1 MHSQPASSCDNQH
14 NHNRPNKQTRK
25 QPSTQKTKPQKKLC
39 LSKHPQQQLNK
50 KQNNKPTPYTKASTK
65 HTKPTK
71 PAKMHVVLFSFVA
84 VE

>member
-1 MHSQPASSCDNQH
+1 VATSTTRTDQANKPENSLQP
-14 NHNRPNKQTRK
+14 K
-25 QPSTQKTKPQKKLC
+25 KTKPKKKLC